1 MSDMVFTSMLRR
13 LEIPA
18 VAYGFRSSFKDW
30 YMECTDTQREASET
44 ALAHNLGNP
53 TQQSY
58 ARTDLFEPRREL
70 MEMWADFVAG

>member
-1 MSDMVFTSMLRR
+1 
-13 LEIPA
+13 
-18 VAYGFRSSFKDW
+18 
-30 YMECTDTQREASET
+30 MECTDTRSEVSEA

-70 MEMWADFVAG
+70 VDMWADFVGTSSVLPGATDRKSGQS